1 MGLEIVEEEVSSVCQ
16 MPLMSLNHV
25 SFVVRSVSRSVRFY
39 EEVLGFVSVKRP
51 SSFKFHGAWL
61 YNYGIGIHLLQC
73 NSLEEVPRKKGV
85 INPKENHISF
95 QCSDMHLLMRKL
107 EEMGIEYVTAVVED
121 SGIQVDQLF
130 FHDPDGYMVEIC
142 NCENLPVLPLSSCP
156 LKFPYPK
163 DPILSSL
170 YGSKGNP
177 MFQSMF
183 QFGSCGAEA
192 QSIIMEALVTDM
204 MDISF

>member
-1 MGLEIVEEEVSSVCQ
+1 MGFEIVEEEAIEGAD
-16 MPLMSLNHV
+16 PLPIPLLNLNHV
-25 SFVVRSVSRSVRFY
+25 SFVVRSVARSIKFY

-73 NSLEEVPRKKGV
+73 NSIDDVPRKKGI
-85 INPKENHISF
+85 INPKDNHISF
-95 QCSDMHLLMRKL
+95 QCSDIYLLKQKL
-107 EEMGIEYVTAVVED
+107 KEMGIEYVTAVVED

-142 NCENLPVLPLSSCP
+142 NCENIPMIPLSSCP
-156 LKFPYPK
+156 LKFPYIK
-163 DPILSSL
+163 DPILSSD
-170 YGSKGNP
+170 YGGKAYAKL
-177 MFQSMF
+177 ML
-183 QFGSCGAEA
+183 GSCAAEA
-192 QSIIMEALVTDM
+192 ENVIMETLVTDM

>member
-1 MGLEIVEEEVSSVCQ
+1 MVLEIVEEEVIGGSASLSPP
-16 MPLMSLNHV
+16 PLILNHV
-25 SFVVRSVSRSVRFY
+25 SFVVRSVGRSVRFY

-61 YNYGIGIHLLQC
+61 YNHGIGIHLLQC
-73 NSLEEVPRKKGV
+73 NSLDEVPKKKGI

-95 QCSDMHLLMRKL
+95 QCSNIHLLKRKL
-107 EEMGIEYVTAVVED
+107 EEMGVEYVTAIVED

-142 NCENLPVLPLSSCP
+142 NCDNLPVIPLSSCP
-156 LKFPYPK
+156 TKLPYMK
-163 DPILSSL
+163 DPMLSSFF
-170 YGSKGNP
+170 GGKGYKL
-177 MFQSMF
+177 

-192 QSIIMEALVTDM
+192 ESMFMESLVTDM

>member
-1 MGLEIVEEEVSSVCQ
+1 MVPEIVEEEVIGGTMSLTPP
-16 MPLMSLNHV
+16 PLLNLNHV
-25 SFVVRSVSRSVRFY
+25 SFVVRSVSRSVKFY

-73 NSLEEVPRKKGV
+73 NTLDEVPKKKGI

-95 QCSDMHLLMRKL
+95 QCSDSFLLKRKL
-107 EEMGIEYVTAVVED
+107 EGMGIEYITAVVEE
-121 SGIQVDQLF
+121 SGIEVDQIF

-142 NCENLPVLPLSSCP
+142 NCDNLPVIPLSSCP
-156 LKFPYPK
+156 MKLPYMKDLMLSSIYGKGYPK
-163 DPILSSL
+163 S
-170 YGSKGNP
+170 
-177 MFQSMF
+177 

-192 QSIIMEALVTDM
+192 ETVIMETLMTDM